1 MTGQDHASTHDQAEA
16 ASDDAL
22 ERAVAAMTRACGPV
36 VTASPAALMSG
47 LDQAMRDRWAAWM
60 LSGQAKF
67 CLHYLRGG
75 GPAAPVMYWYPVPDP
90 AMVCERCLVYVVAA
104 VTGTSE
110 DLTCDICRSPMEPN
124 GDWMTRTLVLPAWV
138 DERRRQVMPAVN
150 ITYAV
155 CGACA
160 KTETFPDQDQA
171 LAQFPGL
178 LDWLSRAWRR
188 QPRRRTAARQ
198 QPR

>member
-1 MTGQDHASTHDQAEA
+1 
-16 ASDDAL
+16 
-22 ERAVAAMTRACGPV
+22 
-36 VTASPAALMSG
+36 
-47 LDQAMRDRWAAWM
+47 
-60 LSGQAKF
+60 
-67 CLHYLRGG
+67 
-75 GPAAPVMYWYPVPDP
+75 MYWYPVPDP

-178 LDWLSRAWRR
+178 LDWLAAHGAASPGAGPQPGGSRDKGHPGTKIMTPPEDGR
-188 QPRRRTAARQ
+188 
-198 QPR
+198 